1 MEIDAKPYRET
12 YERVETIVEHKGYKL
27 YYEYNNDD
35 EPHVFKILTED
46 MPKDQ
51 IDNLPAFLQM
61 YVTTGNV
68 DTRPYQLRPIEETE
82 VPVFHITWVST
93 GDNYRGQGLALLILI
108 YGICVLKEKFPHINY
123 VTLDDDSQNNT
134 SVKGNIYTRLG
145 LDYIG
150 LIELNIL
157 QQGEL
162 KISGPEKQLLLDNA
176 FINRANS
183 LLNNIGKKRRLAQ
196 TIEPTKTSEDYQTS
210 KKSPSISGGKKYKS
224 RSKRSMKY
232 KKSKKS
238 MKHKGKKTRRQIKR
252 RS

>member
-12 YERVETIVEHKGYKL
+12 YERVKTIIEHKGYKL

-108 YGICVLKEKFPHINY
+108 YGICFLKEKFPHINY

-183 LLNNIGKKRRLAQ
+183 LLNNIENPKKRKL
-196 TIEPTKTSEDYQTS
+196 KTSEDYPTS
-210 KKSPSISGGKKYKS
+210 KKQSPSISGGKKYKS
-224 RSKRSMKY
+224 RSKKSMKY